1 MEKRILLQRINE
13 LENCT
18 NLNFKRTESTTLS
31 TKESNTPQ
39 SNESDLNQMRAL
51 GSIDRKIIKPA

>member
-18 NLNFKRTESTTLS
+18 NLNIKRMESTTLS

-39 SNESDLNQMRAL
+39 NNESDLNEMRAL
-51 GSIDRKIIKPA
+51 GSIDSKIIKPA